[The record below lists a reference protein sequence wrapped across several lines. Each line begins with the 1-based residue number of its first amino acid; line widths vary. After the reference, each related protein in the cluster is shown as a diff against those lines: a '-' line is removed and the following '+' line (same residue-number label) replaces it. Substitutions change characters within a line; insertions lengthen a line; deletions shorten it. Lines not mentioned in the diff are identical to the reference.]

1 MKEKVMYVLIILVI
15 IIGMETTFLTANVF
29 RHFSVSKGFLNK
41 DSSNIDIQKKLAEE
55 YMNQGL
61 YEKAIDSYEKY
72 INLPSLALEKKS
84 NLSYIIGNIYMDNL
98 SDCSNA
104 LANFVRAKVY
114 YPANANISEIN
125 KKIVACLEKLGK
137 SVDAEREMSK
147 VTSLTG
153 KEKEDALKPKEGD
166 IIVAKIG
173 DRNITMGEINKEI
186 EKIPMLADQFKEK
199 NKKLEILGRYIAG
212 ELLYDSAKR
221 RGLDNDKKLIES
233 ANFAKK
239 QLMIERLI
247 ADEVDAKLEEP
258 TEGDI
263 KLYYE
268 ANKDRY
274 MEESKDQAGKITKV
288 QKAYEQVKD
297 RVNFDYRIMKRQEKI
312 KNLVDNLSKAKDVV
326 IYENQFKEDNT
337 GAK

>member
-1 MKEKVMYVLIILVI
+1 MKEKIINILLIVAI
-15 IIGMETTFLTANVF
+15 IIGIETTFLTF
-29 RHFSVSKGFLNK
+29 KSLKHFSMKKDFSAK
-41 DSSNIDIQKKLAEE
+41 DSSNMDIQKKLAEE

-72 INLPSLALEKKS
+72 ISLPSLTLEKKS
-84 NLSYIIGNIYMDNL
+84 NLSYIIGNIYMDDL
-98 SDCSNA
+98 SDYNNA

-114 YPANANISEIN
+114 YPTNSSISEIN

-153 KEKEDALKPKEGD
+153 KEKEDALKSKEND

-173 DRNITMGEINKEI
+173 DRNITMGEFNKEI
-186 EKIPMLADQFKEK
+186 EKFPMAQELFKEK
-199 NKKLEILGRYIAG
+199 KKKLEFLGQYIAG

-221 RGLDNDKKLIES
+221 QGLDEDKKVIEAS
-233 ANFAKK
+233 NFAKK
-239 QLMIERLI
+239 QLMINMLI
-247 ADEVDAKLEEP
+247 ENEVDSKLGEP
-258 TEGDI
+258 AEGDI

-268 ANKDRY
+268 ANKDKY
-274 MEESKDQAGKITKV
+274 VEESKDEAGKITKV
-288 QKAYEQVKD
+288 QKEYEEIKD

-312 KNLVDNLSKAKDVV
+312 NGLLDSLKKTKNVF
-326 IYENQFKEDNT
+326 IYNDQFKE
-337 GAK
+337 